1 MGRKALRQ
9 RRKPRRSRR
18 RHPQR
23 TLRIRHGFAS
33 FGRYYFAP
41 EKKINT
47 KKVWILSGDKS
58 FSVWK
63 GGGGGGM
70 AGVMQSRCAPRRRAA
85 RGPGWGGGAVIRL
98 DPPPAP
104 WPPTAPSFPVS
115 ACPPILVSS
124 SYLILRGY
132 RGLLSSW
139 DCDFTR
145 ILQLGV
151 VRRSASL
158 CPSGR
163 DLRLGSFRWVFD
175 PQWLWFSGIRLAS
188 HGLFWRESGELQ

>member
-1 MGRKALRQ
+1 MGRKALRR

-63 GGGGGGM
+63 GAAAGEM

-98 DPPPAP
+98 DPL
-104 WPPTAPSFPVS
+104 PSTPGRPGHLQLPVS
-115 ACPPILVSS
+115 LFPRTLQYWDLVHISFS
-124 SYLILRGY
+124 VTTEGSCSPGIATSHEFFSRG
-132 RGLLSSW
+132 RFGA
-139 DCDFTR
+139 
-145 ILQLGV
+145 Q
-151 VRRSASL
+151 
-158 CPSGR
+158 
-163 DLRLGSFRWVFD
+163 
-175 PQWLWFSGIRLAS
+175 LAS
-188 HGLFWRESGELQ
+188 ALLVATSG

>member
-1 MGRKALRQ
+1 MGRKALRR

-63 GGGGGGM
+63 GAAAGEM

-85 RGPGWGGGAVIRL
+85 RGPGWGGGTVIRL
-98 DPPPAP
+98 DPL
-104 WPPTAPSFPVS
+104 PPTPGRTGHLQLPVPVP
-115 ACPPILVSS
+115 AYLAVLGSS
-124 SYLILRGY
+124 LYLILRDY
-132 RGLLSSW
+132 RGLLFSW
-139 DCDFTR
+139 DCDFTG
-145 ILQLGV
+145 ILQPGA
-151 VRRSASL
+151 VRRSTSL
-158 CPSGR
+158 CPSSR
-163 DLRLGSFRWVFD
+163 DLRLGSFRWVLG
-175 PQWLWFSGIRLAS
+175 PRWP
-188 HGLFWRESGELQ
+188 

>member
-1 MGRKALRQ
+1 MGRKALRR

-63 GGGGGGM
+63 GAAAGEM

-85 RGPGWGGGAVIRL
+85 RGPGWGGGTVIRL
-98 DPPPAP
+98 DPLPP
-104 WPPTAPSFPVS
+104 PPVARATYSSQFLFPRTLQYWDLAYISFSV
-115 ACPPILVSS
+115 
-124 SYLILRGY
+124 
-132 RGLLSSW
+132 
-139 DCDFTR
+139 TTE
-145 ILQLGV
+145 
-151 VRRSASL
+151 
-158 CPSGR
+158 
-163 DLRLGSFRWVFD
+163 GSFSPGIATSQEF
-175 PQWLWFSGIRLAS
+175 FSRGRFGAQLAS
-188 HGLFWRESGELQ
+188 VLLVATSG